1 MCLDLREDHLAL
13 QEVHF
18 GSPHPLKPFELLLRG
33 ALITPSS
40 SVAQN

>member
-18 GSPHPLKPFELLLRG
+18 GSPLKPFELLLRG